1 MDHNVPRAIT
11 NGLKLKGI
19 DLITAYEDGSSQ
31 LGDTELLDRASK
43 LERVLFT
50 RDYNLLQEASKR
62 QRAGVAFYGVIY
74 AHQLKISIGDCIRD
88 LEIIAEAGD
97 PERPDKP
104 GTIFTSLNRLVAV
117 YCFRSSYTPGR
128 TNLIIWI

>member
-1 MDHNVPRAIT
+1 MAIRLYMDHNVPRAIT

-19 DLITAYEDGSSQ
+19 DLITAHEDGSSQ
-31 LGDTELLDRASK
+31 LDDSELLDRASE

-50 RDYNLLQEASKR
+50 RDYNLLQEATKR
-62 QRAGVAFYGVIY
+62 HRAGIPFYGIIY

-97 PERPDKP
+97 PEDLMNQVQFLP
-104 GTIFTSLNRLVAV
+104 L
-117 YCFRSSYTPGR
+117 
-128 TNLIIWI
+128 

>member
-1 MDHNVPRAIT
+1 MAIRLYMDHNVPRAIT

-19 DLITAYEDGSSQ
+19 DLITAYEDGSNQ
-31 LGDTELLDRASK
+31 LDDSELLDRASE

-50 RDYNLLQEASKR
+50 RDYNLLQEATKR
-62 QRAGVAFYGVIY
+62 QRAGVPFYGIIY

-97 PERPDKP
+97 PED
-104 GTIFTSLNRLVAV
+104 
-117 YCFRSSYTPGR
+117 
-128 TNLIIWI
+128 LINQVQFLPL

>member
-1 MDHNVPRAIT
+1 MAIRLYMDHNVPRAIT

-31 LGDTELLDRASK
+31 LDDSELLDRASE

-50 RDYNLLQEASKR
+50 RDYNLLQEATKR
-62 QRAGVAFYGVIY
+62 QRAGAPFYGVIY

-97 PERPDKP
+97 PED
-104 GTIFTSLNRLVAV
+104 
-117 YCFRSSYTPGR
+117 
-128 TNLIIWI
+128 LINQVQFLPL

>member
-1 MDHNVPRAIT
+1 MAIRLYMDHNVPRAIT

-31 LGDTELLDRASK
+31 LDDSELLDRASE

-50 RDYNLLQEASKR
+50 RDYNLLQEATKR
-62 QRAGVAFYGVIY
+62 HRAGIPFYGIIY

-97 PERPDKP
+97 PEDLMNQVQFLP
-104 GTIFTSLNRLVAV
+104 L
-117 YCFRSSYTPGR
+117 
-128 TNLIIWI
+128 

>member
-1 MDHNVPRAIT
+1 MAIRLYMDHNVPRAIT

-31 LGDTELLDRASK
+31 LDDSELLDRASE

-50 RDYNLLQEASKR
+50 RDYNLLQEATKR
-62 QRAGVAFYGVIY
+62 QRSGAPFYGIIY

-88 LEIIAEAGD
+88 LEIIAEAGE
-97 PERPDKP
+97 PED
-104 GTIFTSLNRLVAV
+104 
-117 YCFRSSYTPGR
+117 
-128 TNLIIWI
+128 LINQVQFLPL

>member
-1 MDHNVPRAIT
+1 MAIRLYMDHNVPRAIT

-31 LGDTELLDRASK
+31 LDDSELLDRASE

-50 RDYNLLQEASKR
+50 RDYNLLQEATKR
-62 QRAGVAFYGVIY
+62 HRAGIPFYGIIY

-97 PERPDKP
+97 PEDLRFPDISAKCRNI
-104 GTIFTSLNRLVAV
+104 GKIV
-117 YCFRSSYTPGR
+117 TPAG
-128 TNLIIWI
+128 

>member
-19 DLITAYEDGSSQ
+19 DLITALEDGSSQ
-31 LGDTELLDRASK
+31 LDDSELLDRASE

-50 RDYNLLQEASKR
+50 RDYNLLQEATKR
-62 QRAGVAFYGVIY
+62 QRAGVPFYGIIY

-97 PERPDKP
+97 PED
-104 GTIFTSLNRLVAV
+104 
-117 YCFRSSYTPGR
+117 
-128 TNLIIWI
+128 LINQVQFLPL

>member
-1 MDHNVPRAIT
+1 MAIRLYMDHNVPRAIT

-31 LGDTELLDRASK
+31 LDDSELLDRASE

-50 RDYNLLQEASKR
+50 RDYNLLQEATKR
-62 QRAGVAFYGVIY
+62 QRAGVPFYGIIF

-97 PERPDKP
+97 PED
-104 GTIFTSLNRLVAV
+104 
-117 YCFRSSYTPGR
+117 
-128 TNLIIWI
+128 LINQAQFLPL